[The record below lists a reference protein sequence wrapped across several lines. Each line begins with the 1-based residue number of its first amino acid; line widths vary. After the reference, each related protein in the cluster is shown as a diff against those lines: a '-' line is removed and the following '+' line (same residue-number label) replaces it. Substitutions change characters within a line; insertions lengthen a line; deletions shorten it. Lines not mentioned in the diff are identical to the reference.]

1 MGGSEAQSGGLVQ
14 MGHLGRVGVEGIQG
28 ILVGGGGLKEEHGRG
43 RENGKQ
49 STTPALS
56 LMTTTAMMR

>member
-1 MGGSEAQSGGLVQ
+1 MEGSEAQSGGLLQ
-14 MGHLGRVGVEGIQG
+14 MGHLGQVGVEGIQG
-28 ILVGGGGLKEEHGRG
+28 VLVGGGLKEEHGRG